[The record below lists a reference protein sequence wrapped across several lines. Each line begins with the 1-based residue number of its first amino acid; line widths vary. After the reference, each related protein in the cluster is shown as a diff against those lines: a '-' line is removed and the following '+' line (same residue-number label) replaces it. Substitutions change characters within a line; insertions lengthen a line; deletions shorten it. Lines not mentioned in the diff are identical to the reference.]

1 MNQQKDTRL
10 KQAIVRSTIRILIP
24 LDKQSE
30 AFDILRSATTQ
41 AQFESN
47 CMSSRIYRG
56 VDEVR
61 AILVEEFWAG
71 NEGMLRHL
79 QSDEYRRVLLA
90 IEMAEEPPEIR
101 FDEILHTS
109 GSESIKKVLK
119 KPEKSIKLDTRN

>member
-1 MNQQKDTRL
+1 MNQRKDTRL
-10 KQAIVRSTIRILIP
+10 KQTMVRSTIRILIP

-30 AFDILRSATTQ
+30 AFDILRSATAQ
-41 AQFESN
+41 VQFEPN

-61 AILVEEFWAG
+61 AILVEEFWTG

-90 IEMAEEPPEIR
+90 IEMAEEPPQIR
-101 FDEILHTS
+101 FDEISNTS
-109 GSESIKKVLK
+109 GSEIIRKAIPS
-119 KPEKSIKLDTRN
+119 SS